1 MALIPFVERQK
12 PLNGVAPLPH
22 PCPKGG
28 PMSDC
33 VALNYDRLVAKYGLV
48 LSPDQAAEAVA
59 AAIDGAALLEQVNRG
74 RFPVKPKPTRPRG
87 FVAYDLAQYLCGV
100 YQCCSAQDEGEPLT
114 TAPVVKSKAKSKIGI
129 TQSVAARVKERRERL
144 GITTFAVRHV
154 HGWQARQALRTKLR
168 EARRVVA
175 KTPWGKSEAEL
186 AQEAAELEELSIRA
200 YVALTTKLRFR
211 RRSD

>member
-1 MALIPFVERQK
+1 
-12 PLNGVAPLPH
+12 
-22 PCPKGG
+22 
-28 PMSDC
+28 MSDC
-33 VALNYDRLVAKYGLV
+33 VTLNYDRLVAKYGLV

-100 YQCCSAQDEGEPLT
+100 YPCCTAQDEEELPIV
-114 TAPVVKSKAKSKIGI
+114 ASVVKSKTKSKIGK
-129 TQSVAARVKERRERL
+129 TQSVAMRVKERRERL
-144 GITTFAVRHV
+144 GISAFAVRHV

-168 EARRVVA
+168 EARRAVA
-175 KTPWGKSEAEL
+175 EKSWGKSEAEM

-211 RRSD
+211 QKPS

>member
-1 MALIPFVERQK
+1 
-12 PLNGVAPLPH
+12 
-22 PCPKGG
+22 
-28 PMSDC
+28 MSDC

-48 LSPDQAAEAVA
+48 LSPDQAADAVA

-100 YQCCSAQDEGEPLT
+100 YQCSTSQDKEEPP
-114 TAPVVKSKAKSKIGI
+114 TATPVVISKAKNKIGK

-154 HGWQARQALRTKLR
+154 HGWQAKQALRTKLR
-168 EARRVVA
+168 EARRVPA
-175 KTPWGKSEAEL
+175 KMPWGKNEADL

-211 RRSD
+211 QQSS

>member
-1 MALIPFVERQK
+1 
-12 PLNGVAPLPH
+12 
-22 PCPKGG
+22 
-28 PMSDC
+28 MSDC

-100 YQCCSAQDEGEPLT
+100 YQCCTAQDEEVQPT
-114 TAPVVKSKAKSKIGI
+114 VAPVVKARPKSKTGK
-129 TQSVAARVKERRERL
+129 TQSVAERIKERRERL
-144 GITTFAVRHV
+144 GISAFAVRHV

-168 EARRVVA
+168 EARRAVA
-175 KTPWGKSEAEL
+175 ETAGGKNEAKL

-211 RRSD
+211 HQTS